1 MIIYE
6 PDIIHPKKITLSK
19 QSVSKAEV
27 QPTMA
32 AVEAPKQEVAISNHV
47 QEFALNIDKL
57 PESYIHRESDFGAID
72 VSCPLVEVPVID
84 YGQLLA
90 SSSTSTQGGSD
101 QELKKLHSALTIWG
115 CFQVI
120 RNEII

>member
-1 MIIYE
+1 MSR
-6 PDIIHPKKITLSK
+6 KLSTQK
-19 QSVSKAEV
+19 RSHEQKAEV

-32 AVEAPKQEVAISNHV
+32 AAEAPKQEIASNHV

-57 PESYIHRESDFGAID
+57 PERYIHRESDFGAID

-90 SSSTSTQGGSD
+90 SSSTTQGGSD

-120 RNEII
+120 RNEIISLF